1 MKIYIFDMD
10 GTLTPARQPMTPD
23 FSRRF
28 LPWLKS
34 HLAYLAAGSNYEK
47 VTEQLPPDAVAAFS
61 GIYSSMGN
69 VYHQK
74 GQEIYR
80 NEIVLKKEFLQTL
93 ERFRRNTAYQGKLY
107 GNYLEL
113 RPGMLNFSVLGRNC
127 PFAERT
133 KYNEWD
139 SLHHE
144 RENIARELNEK
155 FPEYETSVGGK
166 ISLDIVTKGCGKS
179 QIARKCI
186 RTTKSSF
193 SATVPKRAA
202 MTIRWLKPCVPWTI
216 PRSCRSTALTMFW
229 HIWKYKKKFRPLL
242 IGAFSV
248 CLPT

>member
-80 NEIVLKKEFLQTL
+80 NE
-93 ERFRRNTAYQGKLY
+93 
-107 GNYLEL
+107 
-113 RPGMLNFSVLGRNC
+113 NC
-127 PFAERT
+127 P
-133 KYNEWD
+133 
-139 SLHHE
+139 
-144 RENIARELNEK
+144 EK
-155 FPEYETSVGGK
+155 GISPNVGTFSPQYRLSGK
-166 ISLDIVTKGCGKS
+166 AVRQLS
-179 QIARKCI
+179 
-186 RTTKSSF
+186 
-193 SATVPKRAA
+193 
-202 MTIRWLKPCVPWTI
+202 
-216 PRSCRSTALTMFW
+216 
-229 HIWKYKKKFRPLL
+229 
-242 IGAFSV
+242 
-248 CLPT
+248 